1 MHCKRRPVRGN
12 RSHAHGHA
20 HRYKETHS
28 HGHTFP
34 DTDLSAE
41 IAMSVGAPWQP
52 EEELK
57 ASRRPLSASESRTL
71 TNASSSGQN
80 ARRPWTGVIAP
91 RSSEK
96 KSIQDGSEQGR
107 PSHAPRDRSRYI
119 GSESH
124 GSEEQRCAKTLTT
137 QILSRVAP
145 RGLHLEHSFAKK
157 VAGSLK
163 AKGGARGK
171 SPGKLRELGIRR
183 KPFCC
188 KCSNADF

>member
-1 MHCKRRPVRGN
+1 
-12 RSHAHGHA
+12 
-20 HRYKETHS
+20 
-28 HGHTFP
+28 
-34 DTDLSAE
+34 
-41 IAMSVGAPWQP
+41 MSVVAPWQP
-52 EEELK
+52 EEDLK

-80 ARRPWTGVIAP
+80 ARRPWTSGIAQ
-91 RSSEK
+91 RSSGPQ
-96 KSIQDGSEQGR
+96 SIQDGSEQGR
-107 PSHAPRDRSRYI
+107 PSHAPRDKSRYI

-145 RGLHLEHSFAKK
+145 RSLPLEHSFAKK

-183 KPFCC
+183 KLFCC
-188 KCSNADF
+188 KCPNADF